1 MDAVAAEE
9 RSRIGGAGVRLGG
22 GETINLRH
30 GLSLG
35 ARALLIVHQ
44 GWEFDESGQ
53 NASTAVRTVPA
64 LTVGWRR

>member
-1 MDAVAAEE
+1 V
-9 RSRIGGAGVRLGG
+9 S
-22 GETINLRH
+22 INLRH

-53 NASTAVRTVPA
+53 NASTAVRTEPA